1 MGSVCLLFRCC
12 CRFFFFVE
20 HAGTDFTPWELFCF
34 DMRTVSDNKHCGFVF
49 HSSAKE
55 CAKTRTNFEMKF
67 AKNEIY
73 LGQVASVFS
82 GKVRLKT
89 SVCRSSGISGLYL
102 QPVTDLLKSDCDC

>member
-1 MGSVCLLFRCC
+1 
-12 CRFFFFVE
+12 
-20 HAGTDFTPWELFCF
+20 
-34 DMRTVSDNKHCGFVF
+34 MRTVSDNKHCGFVF

-55 CAKTRTNFEMKF
+55 CAKIRTNFEMNF

-89 SVCRSSGISGLYL
+89 SICRSSGISGLYL
-102 QPVTDLLKSDCDC
+102 QPVTDLFKSDSDC

>member
-1 MGSVCLLFRCC
+1 M
-12 CRFFFFVE
+12 
-20 HAGTDFTPWELFCF
+20 
-34 DMRTVSDNKHCGFVF
+34 N
-49 HSSAKE
+49 
-55 CAKTRTNFEMKF
+55 F

-89 SVCRSSGISGLYL
+89 SICRSSGISGLYL